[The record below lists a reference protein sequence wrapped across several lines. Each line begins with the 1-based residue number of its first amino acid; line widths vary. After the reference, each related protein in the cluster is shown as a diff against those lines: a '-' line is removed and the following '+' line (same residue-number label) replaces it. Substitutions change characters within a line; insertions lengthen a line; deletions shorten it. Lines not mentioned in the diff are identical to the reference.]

1 MDAASRSASTPPVR
15 FVCDQCRTV
24 YAASTLEIGKA
35 YRCRRCGHVTRYRGV
50 GGTTTITTSSGNEGT
65 ERRNAIEL
73 SSSLAIG
80 VADADPRLP
89 SAASAPGIDGINLD
103 PAEDSAFINISDD
116 PRAAVS
122 FDDPPRSDAG
132 ASSDAASGTED
143 RDDWLM
149 SGFDQEAP
157 TAPAD
162 SIPRKPTST
171 ITPDAERPKLALG
184 ISRAPSIPAPAP
196 VEAETRPG
204 PRTFGR
210 YEIVDEIGRG
220 GMGIVYKARDPKL
233 DRFVAIK
240 TLIGGNASNQAAIK
254 RFERE
259 ARTIARL
266 KHPCIVPIHEYGEI
280 DGTRYLVMEFV
291 EGRMLLDL
299 AKGERGNV
307 RSSLALM
314 SKVARALDYA
324 HSQGIVHRDLKP
336 ANVMIDARREPRV
349 MDFGLAKDLGGAE
362 SMLSQTG
369 DLMGTPNYM
378 APEQADGRIHE
389 VDALSDVFSLG
400 AMLYELLA
408 GSPPFHGASL
418 AETLRQVLFEDP
430 PPMRTLNP
438 KLEPELERITLK
450 ALEKDR
456 ARRYPSA
463 GALADDLDRFL
474 QGAEISVAAPSVLT
488 RVTKTVKRKRGWARA
503 ALIAALV
510 AGVAGAGLAWWFRDP
525 LGGPAERLG
534 SQDPE
539 VRRLAL
545 ETLAS
550 DRRTGRLAKPKL
562 ARRAFD
568 LVTGSLRDSSMAVRL
583 AATQSLAAWKDL
595 LPREAEDLRA
605 DLARVLEK
613 NLDIEAPAE
622 LRHATLDAV
631 EALHLTE
638 IQDALN
644 LVVTDLREEQSF
656 TLHAL
661 RTLGAVG
668 KLSAFPALMQV
679 LYRGGIYRI
688 EAQAAI
694 DRLAAP
700 RAGDSGS
707 GAEGERVSIAE
718 LPQALRSFERDVAG
732 NRSRELAALEELGA
746 APSPVREADT
756 VTRMLR
762 EGNATQRL
770 TAVYRLAELR
780 VPGAEKLLL
789 ATISDM
795 DANVSRAAAAAL
807 VGISGASV
815 RDDLEK
821 VLATGGAHARAAAA
835 AGLKQLALPESLDP
849 LVIALDRETDTSATV
864 EICFALAAIGDRR
877 AAAHVI
883 EKLSS
888 ADPRIARAAQQ
899 SLTRLAGQDLGTEPA
914 RWRAWAS
921 AG

>member
-1 MDAASRSASTPPVR
+1 M
-15 FVCDQCRTV
+15 
-24 YAASTLEIGKA
+24 YAATTLELGKA
-35 YRCRRCGHVTRYRGV
+35 YRCRRCGHATRYRGV
-50 GGTTTITTSSGNEGT
+50 GGTTSIHVAAASEGSDHHGSSGE
-65 ERRNAIEL
+65 
-73 SSSLAIG
+73 
-80 VADADPRLP
+80 VAATLVESVREAAADLP
-89 SAASAPGIDGINLD
+89 LTASAPGIEGINLD

-122 FDDPPRSDAG
+122 FDDPPRPPVDP
-132 ASSDAASGTED
+132 ASSDSNARDAAD

-162 SIPRKPTST
+162 SIPRKPAATV
-171 ITPDAERPKLALG
+171 TPDVERPKLALG
-184 ISRAPSIPAPAP
+184 ITRAPSIAAPLPPKPEPRA
-196 VEAETRPG
+196 T

-210 YEIVDEIGRG
+210 YEIVEEIGRG

-240 TLIGGNASNQAAIK
+240 TLIGGNAANQAAIK

-266 KHPCIVPIHEYGEI
+266 QHPCIVPIHEYGEI
-280 DGTRYLVMEFV
+280 DGTRFLVMEFV
-291 EGRMLLDL
+291 EGRTLLDL
-299 AKGERGNV
+299 AKGERGNT
-307 RSSLALM
+307 RTSLALM

-324 HSQGIVHRDLKP
+324 HEQGIVHRDLKP
-336 ANVMIDARREPRV
+336 ANVMIDTRREPRV
-349 MDFGLAKDLGGAE
+349 MDFGLAKDLDGSQ

-389 VDALSDVFSLG
+389 VDRLSDVFSLG
-400 AMLYELLA
+400 AMLYELLT

-438 KLEPELERITLK
+438 KVDPEVERIALK

-456 ARRYPSA
+456 SNRYPSA
-463 GALADDLDRFL
+463 GALADDIDRFL

-488 RVTKTVKRKRGWARA
+488 RVTKTVKRKRAWAAPALAVVVVA
-503 ALIAALV
+503 AAA
-510 AGVAGAGLAWWFRDP
+510 AGGLAFWFRDP
-525 LGGPAERLG
+525 LGGAAERL
-534 SQDPE
+534 SSKDPE
-539 VRRLAL
+539 VRRLAI
-545 ETLAS
+545 ETLAA
-550 DRRTGRLAKPKL
+550 DRRTGRLAAPKL
-562 ARRAFD
+562 AQRAYA
-568 LVTGSLRDSSMAVRL
+568 LLGGALRDPSPAVRL
-583 AATQSLAAWKDL
+583 VATQSLASWRDA
-595 LPREAEDLRA
+595 LPRDAEQRRA
-605 DLARVLEK
+605 DLARTLEM
-613 NLDIEAPAE
+613 NLDIDAPPE
-622 LRHATLDAV
+622 LRHATLDLI
-631 EALHLTE
+631 EALHLTDM
-638 IQDALN
+638 QDALK
-644 LVVTDLREEQSF
+644 LLVTDLREDQSL
-656 TLHAL
+656 TLHAV

-679 LYRGGIYRI
+679 LYRGGVYRI

-700 RAGDSGS
+700 RASDSGG
-707 GAEGERVSIAE
+707 GADAERVSIAE
-718 LPQALRSFERDVAG
+718 LPSALRNFERDVAG
-732 NRSRELAALEELGA
+732 NRAREIEALEGLGM
-746 APSPVREADT
+746 APSPARDADVT
-756 VTRMLR
+756 TRMLR

-770 TAVYRLAELR
+770 TAVYRMSQQR
-780 VPGAEKLLL
+780 VPGADKLLL
-789 ATISDM
+789 AAISDL
-795 DANVSRAAAAAL
+795 DPSVSQAAATAL
-807 VGISGASV
+807 VGIAGDSA

-835 AGLKQLALPESLDP
+835 SGLRQLAKTESLDP
-849 LVIALDRETDTSATV
+849 LVVALDRETDASATV
-864 EICFALAAIGDRR
+864 EICLAIATIGNKR

-888 ADPRIARAAQQ
+888 PEPRVARAAHQT
-899 SLTRLAGQDLGTEPA
+899 LTRLAGEDLGDDPA

-921 AG
+921 TD